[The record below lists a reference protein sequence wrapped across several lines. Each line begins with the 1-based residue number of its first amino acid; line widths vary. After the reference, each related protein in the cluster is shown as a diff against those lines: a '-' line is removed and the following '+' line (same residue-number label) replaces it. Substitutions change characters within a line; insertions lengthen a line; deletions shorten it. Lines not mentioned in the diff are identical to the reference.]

1 VPDSPTAPPPKPPAT
16 EKGIKYEVEVKT
28 ADEMGAGTDSNVYLS
43 IHGDKSEAKKLQLS
57 NSRGKLFEQ
66 GSLDKI
72 DLELK
77 DIGKVK
83 PDITIIIMVRYKI
96 TNLQKIHLDQENHN

>member
-1 VPDSPTAPPPKPPAT
+1 LAPDSSAAPPPKPPAT

-43 IHGDKSEAKKLQLS
+43 IHGEKGDNPKVPLLTSKG
-57 NSRGKLFEQ
+57 GKNKFEKN
-66 GSLDKI
+66 SLDKF

-83 PDITIIIMVRYKI
+83 IFYRI
-96 TNLQKIHLDQENHN
+96 LCFA